1 MTEAIFT
8 LKDGRK
14 ISYAVYGPP
23 SGEPVLYFH
32 GTPSS
37 RREILLLQAY
47 GINVHHLLEQ
57 YGIRIIA
64 PDRGSQSTYHPR
76 RTFLSFAADSEQLLR
91 HLGVKQCPTLCWSG
105 GGPYALAMAYRF
117 PATITGVYIL
127 CGFTKPFDKAI
138 LRQMGLN
145 KWYFLTA
152 RYAPL
157 LLGAALG
164 FVRRRKTEHLPP
176 QQFSGLP
183 SVDYRLL
190 QQQLKRVAGLTLK
203 EATRR
208 GSKIMVQEAGSY
220 FHPFGFRVNDIRQ
233 PIHYW
238 WGTLDRSVVE
248 RHAKEVEATAKK
260 AIMHYREGEGHL
272 SLYLKAFEEALR
284 EIARHQTTPASFD
297 R

>member
-8 LKDGRK
+8 LGDGRK

-47 GINVHHLLEQ
+47 GINVHDLLVQ

-64 PDRGSQSTYHPR
+64 PDRGSQSTHHPQ
-76 RTFLSFAADSEQLLR
+76 RTFLSFAADTEQLLR
-91 HLGVKQCPTLCWSG
+91 HLGVKQCPVLCWSG

-117 PATITGVYIL
+117 PNIVSGVYIL
-127 CGFTKPFDKAI
+127 CGITKPFDKTV
-138 LRQMGLN
+138 LQQMGLN

-157 LLGAALG
+157 LLQAALG
-164 FVRRRKTEHLPP
+164 FVRRRKTKHLPP

-183 SVDYRLL
+183 YVDYKLL
-190 QQQLKRVAGLTLK
+190 QQQLKDVAGLTLK

-208 GSKIMVQEAGSY
+208 GAKTMVQEAASY
-220 FHPFGFRVNDIRQ
+220 FGHYGFDVKDIQQ

-238 WGTLDRSVVE
+238 WGSLDMNVVE
-248 RHAKEVEATAKK
+248 LHAKEVETNATT

-272 SLYLKAFEEALR
+272 SLYIKAFAEALQA
-284 EIARHQTTPASFD
+284 IARADASHTSFD